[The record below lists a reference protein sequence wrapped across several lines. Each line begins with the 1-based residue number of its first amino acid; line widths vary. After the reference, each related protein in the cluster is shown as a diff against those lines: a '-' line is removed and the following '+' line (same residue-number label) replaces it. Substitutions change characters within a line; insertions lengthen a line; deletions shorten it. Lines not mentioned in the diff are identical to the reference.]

1 MDTIKKWIYEENS
14 DKMRQEARIL
24 GSILMVL
31 IFVPPLHFIGTYI
44 TYGFVIANNPG
55 FDLSTGCEIGK
66 PNCFQKMLCY
76 EGNLG
81 SCHALSILTM
91 WLVPLIVLILYLF
104 VMFCYRKYLQWRG
117 TKSVQ
122 PNDIETGT
130 KSIQPKDIETGT
142 K

>member
-14 DKMRQEARIL
+14 GKMRQEAHMLI
-24 GSILMVL
+24 SISMVL
-31 IFVPPLHFIGTYI
+31 IFVPPLYFIGVYI

-81 SCHALSILTM
+81 SCYALGILTM
-91 WLVPLIVLILYLF
+91 WLVPALVSILYLF
-104 VMFCYRKYLQWRG
+104 VMFCYRKYLLCRG

-130 KSIQPKDIETGT
+130 KSIQPKNIETDT